1 MSLADLAQLT
11 LKRAQLLTLREGRDC
26 LFEGGPRNESRR
38 PVVKMVVNSYEALG
52 TTKRSQNISSAGS
65 RIFHM
70 F

>member
-1 MSLADLAQLT
+1 MSLADLAQP

-52 TTKRSQNISSAGS
+52 TTKRSQTSAGS